1 MSDDFLEEM
10 EADSATSQLDTLDS
24 KEIKSVAEL
33 ARMINSAELTVSD
46 LEDQLKQAKKGL
58 LKLTDEDLPAALQEI
73 GVNKFTLDDG
83 SSVEVKSTYG
93 AHIKNDNKEE
103 AFAWLEANGHDGL
116 IKNSVSCDFGRGDH
130 QEAQAFMD
138 LANSQGLEPQQKT
151 GVHPSTLKAWV
162 KEQIEGGKELPMELF
177 GAYCGQRATIKRGKK

>member
-1 MSDDFLEEM
+1 MSNKDLITKLENNIGYVSINRPPNNHFDAELIAQIADFLEEM

-103 AFAWLEANGHDGL
+103 A
-116 IKNSVSCDFGRGDH
+116 
-130 QEAQAFMD
+130 
-138 LANSQGLEPQQKT
+138 
-151 GVHPSTLKAWV
+151 ST
-162 KEQIEGGKELPMELF
+162 KEINFEEKDN
-177 GAYCGQRATIKRGKK
+177 